1 MKVVNRYRP
10 AGLLLDFH
18 SKKPEGEK
26 KKADAVICDLPVLQY
41 FLKNGGSEHAK
52 LVGEPLTSEDYGI
65 VVSKKNPNLAKAV
78 DQALEVLKKN
88 GTYDKIYDT
97 WFAKGVDKK

>member
-1 MKVVNRYRP
+1 MLFR
-10 AGLLLDFH
+10 
-18 SKKPEGEK
+18 SEK